1 MNRERSLA
9 RLAGELA
16 ERRPWDVLVIGGG
29 ATGLG
34 AAVDAAARGYRTALL
49 EGFDFAKGTSSRSTK
64 LAHGGVRYLRQGDLS
79 LVIEALHER
88 GLLLRNAPH
97 LVHHLRFVVPSY
109 EWWEGPFYG
118 AGLKVYDLL
127 AGRLGL
133 GPSRQLSR
141 AETLAL
147 LPTVEPAGLR
157 GGVVY
162 HDAQFDDARLAVT
175 LARTL
180 DDLGGVPVNAVRV
193 VGLLKASGPHGLI
206 AGVTARDEES
216 GETFEVPA
224 RVVINATGVFADA
237 VRRLDEPGVE
247 PLLAPSQGVH
257 LVLDRRFLPGD
268 SAVLVPHTD
277 DGRVLFAVPW
287 LGRVI
292 VGTTDTPVAAA
303 ALEPRPLPQE
313 IDFLLGHAGRY
324 LTGHPR
330 ASDVLSCFAGLR
342 PLIASAGGM
351 PAGGAGG
358 TVGGA
363 SGTVGGGT
371 AALRREHL
379 VQVAPSG
386 LVTITGGKWTTYRRM
401 GQDAV
406 DAAAAVAGL
415 PDRPSV
421 TATLRLH
428 GAPAAEGG
436 DGDQPLDDPELAGLV
451 TERPEWGELL
461 HPRLP
466 YRAAD
471 VVRAAR
477 HEMARSVEDALARRT
492 RALLLDARASVEA
505 APRTAALLAAELG
518 RDDAWQRRQV
528 AAYRELARGYWLP

>member
-16 ERRPWDVLVIGGG
+16 ARRPWDVLVIGGG

-49 EGFDFAKGTSSRSTK
+49 EGYDFAKGTSSRSTK

-79 LVIEALHER
+79 LVIEALRER

-97 LVHHLRFVVPSY
+97 LVRHLRFVVPSY

-133 GPSRQLSR
+133 GPSRPLSR

-162 HDAQFDDARLAVT
+162 HDAQFDDARLAVA

-180 DDLGGVPVNAVRV
+180 DDLGGVPVNALRV
-193 VGLLKASGPHGLI
+193 VGLLKAPGPHGPHGLI

-216 GETFEVPA
+216 GETFPVPA
-224 RVVINATGVFADA
+224 RAVINATGVFADE

-268 SAVLVPHTD
+268 SAILVPHTD

-287 LGRVI
+287 LGRVV

-313 IDFLLGHAGRY
+313 IEFLLGHAGRY

-342 PLIASAGGM
+342 PLIA
-351 PAGGAGG
+351 PAGGAWAG
-358 TVGGA
+358 GGA
-363 SGTVGGGT
+363 GGGGAAGGGGT
-371 AALRREHL
+371 AALRRDHL
-379 VQVAPSG
+379 VQVAASG
-386 LVTITGGKWTTYRRM
+386 LVTVTGGKWTTYRRM
-401 GQDAV
+401 GEDAV
-406 DAAAAVAGL
+406 DAAATVAGL

-428 GAPAAEGG
+428 GGLPGGG
-436 DGDQPLDDPELAGLV
+436 DALDDPELAALV
-451 TERPEWGELL
+451 AERPEWGERL

-492 RALLLDARASVEA
+492 RALLLDARASAEA
-505 APRTAALLAAELG
+505 APRAAALLAAELG
-518 RDDAWQRRQV
+518 RDEAWQRRQV
-528 AAYRELARGYWLP
+528 AAYRELARGYWLE